1 MRLLF
6 VLFLRNPNHPGIIVS
21 CDPVVRWANAL
32 PEFHSLSEKPVMR
45 ISEANS
51 RWCCRNL
58 AGLVTAGV
66 MLLITG
72 AVPAAE
78 RWNPEIAGAVR
89 LNNGLILY
97 GVCELANTV
106 DPELQDRRL
115 EVRRINQEFRSY
127 FVSTRRSSPPQP
139 DELAVPRHDFR
150 IIQHR
155 TSQRPLN
162 FEIGLHRQTS
172 FTDQGTA
179 KVILALGQGETAEI
193 DVGVTAVNAQRI
205 ALGGLSHRWEFGV
218 SMVAVPD
225 NILYAGRNAP
235 GLLKLARQFQSG
247 DTQLNMVQM
256 LLQAEK
262 FAAAQLL
269 LADLAEEFPELRPR
283 CDRLSEAWNDGV
295 GRRVLEEL
303 SVLQDTGKYETAR
316 RYARAWPDEKL
327 APVIRVRAKQF
338 LEGLDED
345 RQRLATATEALNA
358 LVADVKDDNLR
369 RQAMQVWVEL
379 QREMD
384 LSTLPALTAFEL
396 MQLDPQLLP
405 ESRLALAASGAMLG
419 AESAIDN
426 FPETYGLL
434 QIRFLLQDYLRTT
447 DAETAARNALLEQ
460 IRTQEG
466 FSIERVAS
474 LLQTLP
480 PVLPLSIAEA
490 AEAGPGVFSLPE
502 TADMAG
508 CAGVVPAE
516 YATTRRYPLIIALP
530 REGLTSQETLE
541 WWQKTA
547 DRNGYIVAV
556 PELYSA
562 TSANYD
568 ATTDQHQKFL
578 KLLVHLKGS
587 LKIDDDRVFIAGHG
601 IGGEAA
607 MDLAT
612 AHPDLFA
619 GVVSIASLGRKHL
632 RWTAHNS
639 LNLPWYVVAGSRQ
652 PRFYPR
658 LGPLLEKLFSRVSG
672 GGQAGFVDM
681 LLVRYDER
689 GFESYSEEIPN
700 LFRWLNLQKRSPDPE
715 VIEATTLRTSDRSW
729 YWLKLA
735 EIPDRFIGLDQAS
748 GWDDQPTASG
758 TVAARIN
765 GRGNLIHLR
774 TLPGD
779 ATLRL
784 GPSTPGLD
792 LTQKINLRTV
802 SGRSQTIEFVPSLRD
817 LLDDFR
823 ERHDRSRL
831 CYMKVPVER

>member
-1 MRLLF
+1 
-6 VLFLRNPNHPGIIVS
+6 
-21 CDPVVRWANAL
+21 
-32 PEFHSLSEKPVMR
+32 MR
-45 ISEANS
+45 ISEANC
-51 RWCCRNL
+51 RWCCRNS
-58 AGLVTAGV
+58 AGRTAAVILLLTAGV
-66 MLLITG
+66 PL
-72 AVPAAE
+72 AAD
-78 RWNPEIAGAVR
+78 RRNPEIAGAVR

-97 GVCELANTV
+97 GVCDLANTV

-150 IIQHR
+150 IIQNR
-155 TSQRPLN
+155 SSQRPLN
-162 FEIGLHRQTS
+162 FEIGVHRQTP
-172 FTDQGTA
+172 FTERGTA

-205 ALGGLSHRWEFGV
+205 ALDGLSHRWTFGV
-218 SMVAVPD
+218 SMTAVPD
-225 NILYAGRNAP
+225 NVLYAGRNAP
-235 GLLKLARQFQSG
+235 GLLKLVRQFKSG

-269 LADLAEEFPELRPR
+269 LSDLAEEFPDLRPR

-316 RYARAWPDEKL
+316 RFARAWPDEKL

-338 LEGLDED
+338 MDELDED
-345 RQRLATATEALNA
+345 RQRLVTAIEALNA
-358 LVADVKDDNLR
+358 LVADVKDENLR
-369 RQAMQVWVEL
+369 RQAMQVWGEL
-379 QREMD
+379 KREMD
-384 LSTLPALTAFEL
+384 LNTLPALTAFEL
-396 MQLDPQLLP
+396 MQLDPQLQP
-405 ESRLALAASGAMLG
+405 ESRLALAASGTMLG

-447 DAETAARNALLEQ
+447 DTETAARNALLEQ
-460 IRTQEG
+460 IRAQEG
-466 FSIERVAS
+466 FSIERVAG

-480 PVLPLSIAEA
+480 PVLPLSIGETPDA
-490 AEAGPGVFSLPE
+490 AHGVFSVPE

-508 CAGVVPAE
+508 CSGIVPAE
-516 YATTRRYPLIIALP
+516 YATTRRYPLIIAFP
-530 REGLTSQETLE
+530 REGVTSPEALE

-556 PELYSA
+556 PELYA
-562 TSANYD
+562 TTAANYD
-568 ATTDQHQKFL
+568 ATTDQHQRFFE
-578 KLLVHLKGS
+578 LLVHLKRS

-619 GVVSIASLGRKHL
+619 GVVSIGGLGRKHL

-658 LGPLLEKLFSRVSG
+658 LGPLLEKLFRRVSG

-681 LLVRYDER
+681 LLVRYEER
-689 GFESYSEEIPN
+689 GFESYAEEIPN
-700 LFRWLNLQKRSPDPE
+700 LFRWLNLQKRPADPE
-715 VIEATTLRTSDRSW
+715 VIDATTLRTSDRSW
-729 YWLKLA
+729 YWLELDS
-735 EIPDRFIGLDQAS
+735 IPDRFVGLEQAS

-758 TVAARIN
+758 TVAVRIN
-765 GRGNLIHLR
+765 GRGNLIRLR

-779 ATLRL
+779 AALRL

-792 LTQKINLRTV
+792 LTQKINIRTV
-802 SGRSQTIEFVPSLRD
+802 SGRSQQIEYEPSLRD
-817 LLDDFR
+817 LLNDFR
-823 ERHDRSRL
+823 ERHDTSRL